1 MDHYSHFTDTCEE
14 LGLHP
19 ETERARLCVLCRVQ
33 HFEDVPVGYL
43 EAWAEALGVCCG
55 EDKGMKKERAR
66 WIRFRATCDSHNLS
80 APHEA
85 ANIMEACRV
94 LDSKDV
100 PAYLIEEAIA
110 KMNGTF
116 VPCETEDHF
125 GPGDEHIR
133 AAHEARAA
141 YAAALGALVSF
152 TLTTGTQS
160 TREHLHNE
168 LRLLGEMA
176 GTLSAPAPAAPV
188 THCPF

>member
-55 EDKGMKKERAR
+55 ED
-66 WIRFRATCDSHNLS
+66 
-80 APHEA
+80 
-85 ANIMEACRV
+85 
-94 LDSKDV
+94 
-100 PAYLIEEAIA
+100 
-110 KMNGTF
+110 
-116 VPCETEDHF
+116 TEDHY
-125 GPGDEHIR
+125 GPGHEHIV
-133 AAHEARAA
+133 AAHEARVA
-141 YAAALGALVSF
+141 YSAALAVLVAC